1 MTWLRRALAV
11 LLALVLFLFAVVAV
25 NQEQISL
32 RFLAWQSPAL
42 SVFWWLLISLL
53 LGFLLGLAAP
63 AGMIARRSLRN
74 RRLSRELQGANEELQ
89 RVRGQAPAAPAS
101 VTGD

>member
-32 RFLAWQSPAL
+32 RFLAWQTPAV

-53 LGFLLGLAAP
+53 LGLLLGLAALS
-63 AGMIARRSLRN
+63 GVIARRSMRN
-74 RRLSRELQGANEELQ
+74 RRLSRELQSANEELQ
-89 RVRGQAPAAPAS
+89 QLREQAPAPPARPMHE
-101 VTGD
+101 